1 MSDWARDAP
10 KEFAIS
16 VLILVLLRRT
26 KLDQNW
32 ANGDSRQLNF
42 RAAIPIFSP
51 GVHKK
56 HVREAFLAFSCIIL
70 RPVT

>member
-10 KEFAIS
+10 RLIAIS
-16 VLILVLLRRT
+16 VLILMLHRRP

-32 ANGDSRQLNF
+32 ANGDRCQVKF
-42 RAAIPIFSP
+42 RAAIPIFSS
-51 GVHKK
+51 GLYKK
-56 HVREAFLAFSCIIL
+56 HVREAFLAFSCIML